1 MTPKVSLKKKF
12 QLKSISPMSNTN
24 PANSTA
30 SILKANIKKKT
41 ETKEPAKPT
50 SAQDNDSNQV
60 ELVNV
65 KVNSANMPSHD
76 DRLTSQLDELK
87 DLAQSWKTKALRFA
101 ADNQNI
107 LKQHELDNQQVIKRT
122 KKTILTLIMPFLT
135 SMNLAFAMM
144 PTSLDT
150 NVNKYIDGLKS
161 QLDKLTND
169 LKNAQVELIIPFKGE
184 EFNPI
189 TMTSLNSS
197 DDEELTVKQVV
208 GLGVRIDGQLI
219 QAATVML

>member
-12 QLKSISPMSNTN
+12 QLKSIAPMSNTN
-24 PANSTA
+24 HANSTA

-41 ETKEPAKPT
+41 ETKDSAKPVNT
-50 SAQDNDSNQV
+50 HGHHSNQV
-60 ELVNV
+60 ESVNV
-65 KVNSANMPSHD
+65 KVNPTTVIAD
-76 DRLTSQLDELK
+76 DNQLTSQLEELK
-87 DLAQSWKTKALRFA
+87 EQVESWKTKTLRFA

-169 LKNAQVELIIPFKGE
+169 LKNAQVEIIIPTKGE

-197 DDEELTVKQVV
+197 EDEELTVKQVV

>member
-1 MTPKVSLKKKF
+1 
-12 QLKSISPMSNTN
+12 MSNTN
-24 PANSTA
+24 PANSPA
-30 SILKANIKKKT
+30 SILKANIKKKA
-41 ETKEPAKPT
+41 EIKEPAKPIQ
-50 SAQDNDSNQV
+50 AQDNDSNQV
-60 ELVNV
+60 DLVNA
-65 KVNSANMPSHD
+65 KVNSASVSAD
-76 DRLTSQLDELK
+76 DNQLTSQIDELRE
-87 DLAQSWKTKALRFA
+87 QVESWKTKTLRFA

-107 LKQHELDNQQVIKRT
+107 LKQHQLDNQQVIKRT
-122 KKTILTLIMPFLT
+122 KKNILTLIMPFLT
-135 SMNLAFAMM
+135 SMNLAFGMM

-169 LKNAQVELIIPFKGE
+169 LKNAQVELIIPTKGE
-184 EFNPI
+184 EFNPV

>member
-1 MTPKVSLKKKF
+1 MKKKAEI
-12 QLKSISPMSNTN
+12 KDTSKPISSQG
-24 PANSTA
+24 S
-30 SILKANIKKKT
+30 
-41 ETKEPAKPT
+41 
-50 SAQDNDSNQV
+50 DFNQV
-60 ELVNV
+60 DLVNV
-65 KVNSANMPSHD
+65 KVNSASMTAND
-76 DRLTSQLDELK
+76 NQLISQIDELRE
-87 DLAQSWKTKALRFA
+87 QVESWKTKTLRFA

-135 SMNLAFAMM
+135 SMNLAFGMM

-169 LKNAQVELIIPFKGE
+169 LKNAQVELIIPTKGE
-184 EFNPI
+184 EFNPT

-197 DDEELTVKQVV
+197 EDEELTVKQVI